1 MIYKQMQ
8 VNIQHLKKGHRGL
21 LFDKGKANKTSDIK
35 LSNCM
40 NSKSMLDVGSGG
52 HWA

>member
-1 MIYKQMQ
+1 MIYKQIQ
-8 VNIQHLKKGHRGL
+8 VNMHHLKKEHRGL
-21 LFDKGKANKTSDIK
+21 LFNKGKANKTSDIK

-40 NSKSMLDVGSGG
+40 NSKIMLEVGSGG